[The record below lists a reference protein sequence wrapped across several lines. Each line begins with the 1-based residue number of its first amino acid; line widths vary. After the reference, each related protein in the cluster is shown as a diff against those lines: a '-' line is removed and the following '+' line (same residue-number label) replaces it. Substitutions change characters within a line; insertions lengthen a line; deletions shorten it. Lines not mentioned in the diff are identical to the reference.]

1 MSNRVEK
8 LNSEF
13 RRYIAELLTKKVKD
27 PRITEMFTI
36 LEVDCDKELT
46 SAKVYV
52 SVFGTNE
59 ERVAQTFLAIK
70 ESEPFVRREI
80 SRSMHIR
87 KVPVFTFIPDTTM
100 KYAQKITEILNE
112 ISKNDKHSGGEDT
125 DE

>member
-52 SVFGTNE
+52 SVFGTDE
-59 ERVAQTFLAIK
+59 AKVAQTFVAIK
-70 ESEPFVRREI
+70 ESEPFLRKEI

-112 ISKNDKHSGGEDT
+112 ISKNDN
-125 DE
+125 